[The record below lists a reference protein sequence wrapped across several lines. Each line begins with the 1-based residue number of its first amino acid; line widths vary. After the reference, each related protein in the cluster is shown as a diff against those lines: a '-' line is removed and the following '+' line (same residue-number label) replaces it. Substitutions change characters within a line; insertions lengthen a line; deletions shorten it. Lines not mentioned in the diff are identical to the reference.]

1 MHAHREKSSGLSWL
15 QVLGIVLLAVLISVA
30 LTFYFAYSWLF
41 PKPFQPVSL
50 NAAET
55 RQLELKL
62 ARLEHFDTILPPGNA
77 QEPGEG
83 QEPERRPGAAAPVP
97 RNQAEAPAAPLPE
110 PYSEEGLSREINF
123 SERELNAL
131 LANKTDLANRVAIDL
146 ADDLV
151 SASILVTLP
160 PDLPFL
166 GGNTLKV
173 RTGLELAY
181 REARPVVVL
190 RGVSI
195 MGVPL
200 PNAWLGGFKNV
211 DLVEQFGNGQGGFWQ
226 AFADGVESIRVQEGR
241 LQIRLKE

>member
-1 MHAHREKSSGLSWL
+1 MNDTIQKSSGLSWL
-15 QVLGIVLLAVLISVA
+15 QVTGIVVLVMVASVA
-30 LTFYFAYSWLF
+30 ATLYFAHSWLF

-50 NAAET
+50 NTAET
-55 RQLELKL
+55 QQLELKL
-62 ARLEHFDTILPPGNA
+62 ARLEQFDTIPPPAGA
-77 QEPGEG
+77 EQADRQPA
-83 QEPERRPGAAAPVP
+83 ERRPQAPAP
-97 RNQAEAPAAPLPE
+97 GDNQDEPLAAPLPE

-131 LANKTDLANRVAIDL
+131 LANKTDLANRIAIDL

-151 SASILVTLP
+151 SANMLVTLP

-173 RTGLELAY
+173 RAGLELAY

-195 MGVPL
+195 MGVPM
-200 PNAWLGGFKNV
+200 PNAWLGGLKNI
-211 DLVEQFGNGQGGFWQ
+211 DLVEQFGSDQGFWQ
-226 AFADGVESIRVQEGR
+226 AFASGVDSIRVQEGR

>member
-1 MHAHREKSSGLSWL
+1 MSDNTQKSSGLSWL
-15 QVLGIVLLAVLISVA
+15 QVTGIVVLVMVASVA
-30 LTFYFAYSWLF
+30 ATLYFAHSWLF

-62 ARLEHFDTILPPGNA
+62 ARLEQFDGIQPPA
-77 QEPGEG
+77 
-83 QEPERRPGAAAPVP
+83 ERRPQGSTPESSREEP
-97 RNQAEAPAAPLPE
+97 LAAPLPE

-131 LANKTDLANRVAIDL
+131 LANKTDMANRVAIDL

-151 SASILVTLP
+151 SANMLVTLP

-166 GGNTLKV
+166 GGNTLKI
-173 RTGLELAY
+173 RAGLELAY

-195 MGVPL
+195 MGVPI
-200 PNAWLGGFKNV
+200 PNAWLGGLKNI
-211 DLVEQFGNGQGGFWQ
+211 DLVERFGSDQGLWQ
-226 AFADGVESIRVQEGR
+226 AFSSGVDSIRVQEGR